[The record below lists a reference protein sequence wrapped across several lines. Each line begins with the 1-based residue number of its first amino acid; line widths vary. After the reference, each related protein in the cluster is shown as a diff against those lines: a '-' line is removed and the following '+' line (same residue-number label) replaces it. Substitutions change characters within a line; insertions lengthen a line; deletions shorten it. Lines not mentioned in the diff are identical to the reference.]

1 MGWAAGAA
9 GVACGAAS
17 SASAEHAKRAHPAKM
32 LEKAA
37 FREREFTAKNIDGK
51 DNDPTPVRLQNGQ

>member
-1 MGWAAGAA
+1 
-9 GVACGAAS
+9 
-17 SASAEHAKRAHPAKM
+17 M

-51 DNDPTPVRLQNGQ
+51 DNDPTPVRRQNGQ